1 MPAFLT
7 DTNWLLILSLIF
19 GSALLA
25 ILGDIL
31 GSKYGRQRISVFGL
45 RPKYTS
51 RLITAIT
58 GALIAVGT
66 LGVISVFSQ
75 DVRTALFGM
84 KYIQQQIYDLQFKLT
99 ESQATQE
106 DTKFELASIR
116 NDRLILEQERD
127 ELEANLEI
135 MREEAEQLKHDLNS
149 MRSSTIALSA
159 NILLGQT
166 DFYPEMTGEEIKNKL
181 ERFKQQV
188 HLNIFNRISQ
198 HSTFRLRDLSAE
210 FDSGEE
216 SALIKI
222 LLSADERYY
231 VRALSLENNTYADD
245 MKIKIKFDYGIS
257 SKIFDDG
264 EIIYRKFYDIN
275 GNAEDVLHLFLRELK
290 NKALA
295 AGVLPEPA
303 TNNVGLLDGEE
314 FFSAV
319 ELLNEIN
326 APVIINAIS
335 SGDIYTEGPVKI
347 EILFEE

>member
-1 MPAFLT
+1 
-7 DTNWLLILSLIF
+7 
-19 GSALLA
+19 
-25 ILGDIL
+25 
-31 GSKYGRQRISVFGL
+31 
-45 RPKYTS
+45 
-51 RLITAIT
+51 
-58 GALIAVGT
+58 
-66 LGVISVFSQ
+66 
-75 DVRTALFGM
+75 
-84 KYIQQQIYDLQFKLT
+84 
-99 ESQATQE
+99 
-106 DTKFELASIR
+106 
-116 NDRLILEQERD
+116 
-127 ELEANLEI
+127 
-135 MREEAEQLKHDLNS
+135 
-149 MRSSTIALSA
+149 
-159 NILLGQT
+159 
-166 DFYPEMTGEEIKNKL
+166 MTGEEIKNKL